1 MIKFLFH
8 HLCEIMILSK
18 DLPWYKMQ
26 ISSYDG
32 EDQMKSWMLVIYPQ
46 PDTKEMF
53 ISIIIN

>member
-1 MIKFLFH
+1 
-8 HLCEIMILSK
+8 MILSK

-26 ISSYDG
+26 IFSYDG